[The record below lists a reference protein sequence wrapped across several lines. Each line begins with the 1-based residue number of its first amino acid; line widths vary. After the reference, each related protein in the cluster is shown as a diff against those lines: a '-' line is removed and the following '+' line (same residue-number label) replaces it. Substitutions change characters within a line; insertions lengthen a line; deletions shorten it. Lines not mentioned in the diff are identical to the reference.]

1 MKRASIAEL
10 TLAKQIRNLDTEIA
24 YQQLIESDTQI
35 KIEVLNSM
43 RTTMQQEIA
52 HLQAQRVKASQE
64 RKP

>member
-43 RTTMQQEIA
+43 RTTMQQEITR
-52 HLQAQRVKASQE
+52 LQAQRVKASQD

>member
-24 YQQLIESDTQI
+24 NLQLLEANVQL
-35 KIEVLNSM
+35 KIETLNEM
-43 RTTMQQEIA
+43 RSNMQQEITR
-52 HLQAQRVKASQE
+52 LQAQRVKASQD